1 MSQRNNMTT
10 ISLKTLSISIKA
22 VQCEIQRLQTDYH
35 DDPNDKNA
43 MYVLLDLEDHQR
55 AANELKELY
64 IEMQHGIINY
74 PTYDD
79 LIKNKFKL
87 PDKSQKR
94 QK

>member
-1 MSQRNNMTT
+1 
-10 ISLKTLSISIKA
+10 
-22 VQCEIQRLQTDYH
+22 
-35 DDPNDKNA
+35 

-55 AANELKELY
+55 AADELKELY
-64 IEMQHGIINY
+64 IEMQHSIINY